1 MQRGKP
7 INIYYSVPWVDV
19 LFLLI
24 FFHCVCGSFCALPV
38 SPAKGKLTE
47 GLRGGFKGALCHPE
61 KRSPNLSNSRL
72 LAAFPLPFHFACDY
86 SKLSSSASVPH
97 LLLSTA
103 QLRQVPGRD
112 VHNAG
117 AVRCHAA
124 PAPPARCPHRAPQN
138 PPLLEEDGEGGRGK
152 SITLYYLD
160 NELFMQFLA
169 HKSHWCSHGG
179 GNQEKSGF
187 LCSTDL
193 LPLFFL
199 ELS

>member
-47 GLRGGFKGALCHPE
+47 ELRGGFKGALCHPE
-61 KRSPNLSNSRL
+61 KRSPNLSNARL

-86 SKLSSSASVPH
+86 SKLSSSGPSSASQH
-97 LLLSTA
+97 CTA
-103 QLRQVPGRD
+103 ASSAWQ
-112 VHNAG
+112 
-117 AVRCHAA
+117 
-124 PAPPARCPHRAPQN
+124 RCPQCRCSALRCSPCS
-138 PPLLEEDGEGGRGK
+138 PSKVPPSCSPKSPLLEEVGEGGKGK

-187 LCSTDL
+187 LCSIDL